1 MNHQEFHRLP
11 DDALIRLNFLMSWGL
26 VPFSASTLWR
36 KVRTGEFPSP
46 VKVSSQVTAWRVGS
60 IRKWLQNPSAF
71 SGCPLTQHKGF
82 KGTGTKAV
90 CPEPQGIRKEAQ

>member
-1 MNHQEFHRLP
+1 MIHQEFQRLP
-11 DDALIRLNFLMSWGL
+11 DDALIRLVHLMSWGL

-36 KVRTGEFPSP
+36 KVRQGEFPSP
-46 VKVSSQVTAWRVGS
+46 IKVSSQVTAWRVGS

-82 KGTGTKAV
+82 ERTDNKAV
-90 CPEPQGIRKEAQ
+90 LPEPQRIPKEAP